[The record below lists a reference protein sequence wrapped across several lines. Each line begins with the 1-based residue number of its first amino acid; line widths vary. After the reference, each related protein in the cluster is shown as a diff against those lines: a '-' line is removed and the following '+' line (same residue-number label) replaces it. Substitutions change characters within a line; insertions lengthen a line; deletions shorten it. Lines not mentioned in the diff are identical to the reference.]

1 MPHNRASRISIRVLT
16 GSSLPSPYHRPMS
29 RIVVVLALA
38 LAAAG
43 CAGGSDLEATPT
55 DVDALADATG
65 LELGA
70 GTPTALWF
78 TTPWCR
84 GCEEGLAEAMR
95 AADAHCD
102 VQTTVV
108 VARAGEGAMGQY
120 LEQAS
125 QVCDGPPPVVV
136 DTTGAAFG
144 AVPVI
149 TAPTWVFVDG
159 DGSVTVAR
167 DPLDGE
173 ALDDR
178 YQDLGG

>member
-1 MPHNRASRISIRVLT
+1 MPHNRANRISIRVLT

-29 RIVVVLALA
+29 RVLAVLALA
-38 LAAAG
+38 LAVAG
-43 CAGGSDLEATPT
+43 CAGGSDLESTPT
-55 DVDALADATG
+55 DVAALADATG

-70 GTPTALWF
+70 GTATALWF

-95 AADAHCD
+95 VADEHCA

-108 VARAGEGAMGQY
+108 VGRAGEGAMGQY

-125 QVCDGPPPVVV
+125 QVCDGPPQVVV
-136 DTTGAAFG
+136 DTSGAAFG

-149 TAPTWVFVDG
+149 AAPTWVFVDG
-159 DGSVTVAR
+159 DGRVTVAR
-167 DPLDGE
+167 DPLDDD

-178 YQDLGG
+178 YRDLGA